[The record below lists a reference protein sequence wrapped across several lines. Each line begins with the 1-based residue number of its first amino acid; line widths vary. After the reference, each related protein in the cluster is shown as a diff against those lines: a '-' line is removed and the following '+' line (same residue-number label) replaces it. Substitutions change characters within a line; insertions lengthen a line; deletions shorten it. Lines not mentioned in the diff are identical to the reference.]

1 MLRFLFAADY
11 FHWRVLYQWSFI
23 YKSSALLH
31 EERHYLALHE
41 KRGLSLPLS
50 RGFRLLS
57 SSIRSRIHP
66 VISRGNC
73 MWSSSMR
80 NLSRPV
86 ISRGVYIL
94 SSSVRFSLSHPV
106 VSTGSH
112 IILSSS
118 MRFSL
123 SHPVIRGLNY
133 TELLYE
139 VPSQSSRDTG
149 SKLY

>member
-1 MLRFLFAADY
+1 
-11 FHWRVLYQWSFI
+11 
-23 YKSSALLH
+23 
-31 EERHYLALHE
+31 
-41 KRGLSLPLS
+41 
-50 RGFRLLS
+50 
-57 SSIRSRIHP
+57 
-66 VISRGNC
+66 
-73 MWSSSMR
+73 
-80 NLSRPV
+80 
-86 ISRGVYIL
+86 
-94 SSSVRFSLSHPV
+94 VRFSLSHPV

-149 SKLY
+149 SKLYWAPLWGSLSVIPWYGV